1 MKIIPKY
8 TYRKY
13 PNANEKI
20 NASKDSILSLCCNG
34 TFGGSPVFDNVLANS
49 PKRSNKCVFINKAL
63 N

>member
-20 NASKDSILSLCCNG
+20 NASML
-34 TFGGSPVFDNVLANS
+34 VF
-49 PKRSNKCVFINKAL
+49 FIKL
-63 N
+63 NY

>member
-13 PNANEKI
+13 PNTNEKI
-20 NASKDSILSLCCNG
+20 NASML
-34 TFGGSPVFDNVLANS
+34 VF
-49 PKRSNKCVFINKAL
+49 FIKL